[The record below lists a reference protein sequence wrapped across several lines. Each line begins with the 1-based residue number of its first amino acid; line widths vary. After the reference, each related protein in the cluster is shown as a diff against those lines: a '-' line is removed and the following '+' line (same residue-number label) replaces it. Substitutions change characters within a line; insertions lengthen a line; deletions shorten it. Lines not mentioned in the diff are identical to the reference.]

1 MLAMGWLL
9 GLVGPPTGESLTDPQ
24 LARASRVRSVVIS
37 IALLVDLVL
46 WLTLRRVAD
55 VREPV
60 LTLTLGINVSLLSLD
75 LLLTV
80 TRLRRRRA
88 GHEALLSSMAA
99 IEVGTSLLWV
109 QATGIA
115 SSYFLVMPLMCGFFY
130 RIALGYW
137 PGLVGTLVGLAGH
150 SLLFAA
156 EELGWL
162 SPASLF
168 VGGLSGAYALPAY
181 RYAAMFSILT
191 IYPAVFVLASG
202 IGAILR
208 QREAALRAARRD
220 LVRLVKDVK
229 QGRLS
234 GSVLDSAYE
243 LGDVLGRGGM
253 GEVYQARRLS
263 DGEEVAVK
271 VLHAHL
277 SADATLIERFRRE
290 AQAVARLPA
299 AHVARLLAVGTTW
312 DGVHY
317 LVMDLLRGEDL
328 GALLRRRTRLEPPEA
343 VAIVSGIAAAVGAAH
358 DAGIVHRDLKPQNVY
373 LSPGP
378 DGVVV
383 RLLDF
388 GVARV
393 ELAEDSNLTLTTA
406 IVGSPGYLAPEQ
418 VSSGDITP
426 ATDVFALAAIAYR
439 ALTGQ
444 AAFPSRNPMAAMFE
458 AVHHHPAPPSH
469 LQASIPDDVDAVL
482 ALGLAKDA
490 SRRYGDVRQLARDLE
505 AALEGRLPGLV
516 RTRAASLAPAPEG
529 ERTLTAFTGQ

>member
-1 MLAMGWLL
+1 MRQRIVALLA
-9 GLVGPPTGESLTDPQ
+9 PPAGETLSDAQ
-24 LARASRVRSVVIS
+24 IARAAEVRTLAVSC
-37 IALLVDLVL
+37 ALLVDVAL
-46 WLTLRRVAD
+46 WLLLRRVPD
-55 VREPV
+55 VRHAV
-60 LTLTLGINVSLLSLD
+60 LERTLGINVALLTLD
-75 LLLTV
+75 LVLTL
-80 TRLRRRRA
+80 TRLRRRHP
-88 GHEALLSSMAA
+88 GHQGLLCTIIA
-99 IEVGTSLLWV
+99 IEIGTCLLWV
-109 QATGIA
+109 QATGIV
-115 SSYFLVMPLMCGFFY
+115 SSYFLVAPLTLPFFY
-130 RIALGYW
+130 RIGMGYW
-137 PGLVGTLVGLAGH
+137 PGLVATLTAMVLHAAM
-150 SLLFAA
+150 FAA
-156 EELGWL
+156 EEAGWL
-162 SPASLF
+162 RSVSLF
-168 VGGLSGAYALPAY
+168 TSGLSGAYTLPAY
-181 RYAAMFSILT
+181 RYGAMLSILPF
-191 IYPAVFVLASG
+191 YAANFVVGSG

-208 QREAALRAARRD
+208 QREAALRAAKRD
-220 LVRLVKDVK
+220 LVRAVQDVK

-234 GSVLDSAYE
+234 GGVLDGAYE

-253 GEVYQARRLS
+253 GEVYQARRLA
-263 DGEEVAVK
+263 DGGEVAVK

-299 AHVARLLAVGTTW
+299 EHVARLLAVGTTD
-312 DGVHY
+312 DGIHY

-343 VAIVSGIAAAVGAAH
+343 VAIVAGIAAAVGAAH

-378 DGVVV
+378 DGVVI

-406 IVGSPGYLAPEQ
+406 VVGSPGYLAPEQ

-458 AVHHHPAPPSH
+458 AVHHHPEPPSH
-469 LQASIPDDVDAVL
+469 LQPAIPSDVDAVL
-482 ALGLAKDA
+482 SLGLAKEPA
-490 SRRYGDVRQLARDLE
+490 RRYADVRDLARDLE
-505 AALEGRLPGLV
+505 AALDGRLSEAV
-516 RTRAASLAPAPEG
+516 RKRASDLRPPTEG
-529 ERTLTAFTGQ
+529 ERTLTAFTRGEA